1 MTPFQIRLVQRS
13 FVKIEPIA
21 TKVGAKFYARLFK
34 EAPETRALFKNDMSY
49 QHAKFMSVVA
59 ELVNLH
65 LRSLISLPVTRL
77 DAGEAAMPG
86 MRDLGRRHGEFGVK
100 PEHFALMRRALMET
114 LEETLGEDFTGEV
127 RDAWEGAFD
136 VLANVMRGGLMG
148 KTTTSTPQFLDRF
161 AAV

>member
-1 MTPFQIRLVQRS
+1 MTPLQIRLVQRS

-21 TKVGAKFYARLFK
+21 TKVGSKFYGRLFK
-34 EAPETRALFKNDMSY
+34 MAPETRALFRGDMSY

-86 MRDLGRRHGEFGVK
+86 MRDLGRRHGDFGVR
-100 PEHFALMRRALMET
+100 PEHFQLMRTALMDT
-114 LEETLGEDFTGEV
+114 LAEMLDEDFTDEI
-127 RDAWEGAFD
+127 REAWEGAFD
-136 VLANVMRGGLMG
+136 VLSNVMKGGMMG
-148 KTTTSTPQFLDRF
+148 KSSSAAHFLDRV

>member
-21 TKVGAKFYARLFK
+21 TKVGSRFYAKLFK
-34 EAPETRALFKNDMSY
+34 AAPEVRTLFKSDMSY

-86 MRDLGRRHGEFGVK
+86 MRDLGRRHGEFGVR
-100 PEHFALMRRALMET
+100 PEYFQIMRTVLMDT
-114 LEETLGEDFTGEV
+114 LAETLGEDFNEEV
-127 RDAWEGAFD
+127 REAWEGAFD
-136 VLANVMRGGLMG
+136 VLANVMKGGLMG
-148 KTTTSTPQFLDRF
+148 KASSTPYFLDR
-161 AAV
+161 AATV